1 MKRTEPWH
9 QLYLYS
15 KIQTHWRFRDTI
27 RVGYQFLSENTRN
40 QNFIVGDILLILI
53 AGLLL
58 WFNFGTEYEL
68 TPHYFKYRGGPLK
81 GEIPLE
87 KITEIVEGK
96 TVWIGLRPATARKG
110 LILKYDIYNEIY
122 ISPLTNESF
131 IKKILEFDSQI
142 KVTSIKKGMP

>member
-1 MKRTEPWH
+1 MK
-9 QLYLYS
+9 
-15 KIQTHWRFRDTI
+15 FRSRKDVFFLAVIFGFTAI
-27 RVGYQFLSENTRN
+27 VCSVLVYQFLSENTRN
-40 QNFIVGDILLILI
+40 QNFIVGDVLLILI

-58 WFNFGTEYEL
+58 WFNFGTQYEL
-68 TPHYFKYRGGPLK
+68 TPHYFKYRGGPLR

-87 KITEIVEGK
+87 KITEIVEVK
-96 TVWIGLRPATARKG
+96 SLWIGGLRPATARNG

>member
-1 MKRTEPWH
+1 MKFKSRKDILFLAMIFVFTVMACGM
-9 QLYLYS
+9 
-15 KIQTHWRFRDTI
+15 F
-27 RVGYQFLSENTRN
+27 VYQFLFENTRN
-40 QNFIVGDILLILI
+40 QNFIVGDVLLILI

-58 WFNFGTEYEL
+58 WLNFGTAYEL

-96 TVWIGLRPATARKG
+96 SLWIGLRPATARKG
-110 LILKYDIYNEIY
+110 LIIKYDIYNEIY

-131 IKKILEFDSQI
+131 IKKILELDSQI
-142 KVTSIKKGMP
+142 KVTTTSNKK